1 MQLLAQGACQHTEL
15 VVHLLRVLLPALNSQ
30 ASRMAVHTHADGMA
44 ALLQIAVGVPTPSWA
59 ATLGASAGASA
70 GGDGDAS
77 PAAAAAAAVELLVQ
91 LGQERQIKPQL
102 AKPLAEVLLQGSEAR
117 SVSAAWIVS
126 RLAKA
131 PSEADKAAARSAQE
145 FCQVLAAS
153 GAVAA
158 AMEHLLSRDEQRQAA
173 VPVLLAALKVREEGV
188 RLPAAAALGHLLR
201 RPDAVQDR
209 LTAVAAQATTELLD
223 VLRSTPAPTAAAASA
238 AAVPAAEWTWMDTA
252 AGLAALGAQH
262 STACSD
268 LARGLRQMLLRGGPK
283 DAQMLLRGG
292 PKDAQMLLRGGPKD
306 AGAAAHVAALLA
318 ASARGRAALLAEAL
332 LPGLVG
338 VVGNPSCAAAARAA
352 AAAAVGALAVP
363 GSVALDDGLTGG
375 THGSGAQASAVG
387 RAKAVHGSA
396 AAGSAAAARQPG
408 ARVVDPKLEAVRAG
422 AVAALVG
429 LLRAGAGPC
438 AVLEAAEALAVL
450 GGCQAGRDAAL
461 AAGATEALQEVVLA
475 GKRKEV
481 AEKVAAAA
489 GHALMR
495 LL

>member
-1 MQLLAQGACQHTEL
+1 MLDA
-15 VVHLLRVLLPALNSQ
+15 LR
-30 ASRMAVHTHADGMA
+30 
-44 ALLQIAVGVPTPSWA
+44 
-59 ATLGASAGASA
+59 
-70 GGDGDAS
+70 
-77 PAAAAAAAVELLVQ
+77 
-91 LGQERQIKPQL
+91 
-102 AKPLAEVLLQGSEAR
+102 
-117 SVSAAWIVS
+117 
-126 RLAKA
+126 
-131 PSEADKAAARSAQE
+131 
-145 FCQVLAAS
+145 
-153 GAVAA
+153 
-158 AMEHLLSRDEQRQAA
+158 
-173 VPVLLAALKVREEGV
+173 
-188 RLPAAAALGHLLR
+188 
-201 RPDAVQDR
+201 R

-283 DAQMLLRGG
+283 DA
-292 PKDAQMLLRGGPKD
+292 
-306 AGAAAHVAALLA
+306 GAAAHVAALLA

-363 GSVALDDGLTGG
+363 GSVALDGGLTGDA
-375 THGSGAQASAVG
+375 HGSGAQASAVG

-461 AAGATEALQEVVLA
+461 AAGATEALQVGLWLRWLQLRRA
-475 GKRKEV
+475 SILRSSN
-481 AEKVAAAA
+481 
-489 GHALMR
+489 ALVCT
-495 LL
+495 